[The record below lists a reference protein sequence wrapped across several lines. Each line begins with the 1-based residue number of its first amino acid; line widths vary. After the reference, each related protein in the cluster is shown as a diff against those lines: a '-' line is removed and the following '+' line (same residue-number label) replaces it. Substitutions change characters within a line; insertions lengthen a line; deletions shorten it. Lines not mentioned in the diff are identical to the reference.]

1 MKKMMNNLS
10 FGRVLIYFFLIL
22 GAVIMIFPFYWMI
35 TGAFKSHVEIGQYP
49 PLWWPTTFNFD
60 NFKIAFEMAPFVTYF
75 KNSVIAMVGSV
86 SLCAFTT
93 ILASFAF
100 SKLNFPGKHVIF
112 GLLLGMMMIPFEM
125 IIITNFR
132 TIIDIKIYNTIFA
145 LIIPFTSSIFYTYI
159 LKGFFDSIP
168 DSLYQAAR
176 VDGCSNWKYLW
187 RVMVPIARP
196 SLVTIILLNAIAS
209 WNSFMWPMLAV
220 GERDLRTLPFGLYA
234 FVSEGGAETQLMMAA
249 STIIVVPMII
259 LFLFARKQ
267 IVNGV
272 ARGGLK
278 G

>member
-1 MKKMMNNLS
+1 MNKTIKNIT
-10 FGRVLIYFFLIL
+10 FGKILIYVFLLL
-22 GAVIMIFPFYWMI
+22 GALLMVFPFYWMI
-35 TGAFKSHVEIGQYP
+35 TGAFKSYVEIGTYP
-49 PLWWPTTFNFD
+49 PIWWPSSFNFD
-60 NFKIAFEMAPFVTYF
+60 NFKIAFEMAPFLTYF
-75 KNSVIAMVGSV
+75 RNSVIAMVGSV
-86 SLCAFTT
+86 SLCTFTT
-93 ILASFAF
+93 ILGSFAF
-100 SKLNFPGKHVIF
+100 SKLNFPGKHVVF
-112 GLLLGMMMIPFEM
+112 GLLLGLMMIPFEM
-125 IIITNFR
+125 IVITNYR

-168 DSLYQAAR
+168 ESLYQAAR

-220 GERDLRTLPFGLYA
+220 NKKYLRTLPFGLYA

-249 STIIVVPMII
+249 STIIVLPMII